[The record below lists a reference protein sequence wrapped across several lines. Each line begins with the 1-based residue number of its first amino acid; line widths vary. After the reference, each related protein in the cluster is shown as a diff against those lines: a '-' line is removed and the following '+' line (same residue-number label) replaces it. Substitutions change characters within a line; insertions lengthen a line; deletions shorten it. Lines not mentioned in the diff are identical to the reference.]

1 MHKTL
6 RYWLELGFAVALL
19 CLSAGVTMFAIYFA
33 GRR

>member
-6 RYWLELGFAVALL
+6 KYWLELVFAVVLL
-19 CLSAGVTMFAIYFA
+19 CLSAGVTMFAIYSA